1 MATLGEQFKAARE
14 AKGASVSDAATAT
27 KILTKIIVAM
37 EADDFSVMA
46 APTYAKGFIR
56 LYAEYLDLDPEPLIV
71 EYTARHGSSPRRL
84 IDESSQL
91 EQNTQDTRVFPNHT
105 KRSGKKISNPF
116 ASFAPLGSLFSGR
129 IKNVPLGPLKDIRV
143 VAGIIAGLLILAV
156 LIGSLSTCVHK
167 EPAAPAGSKKD
178 IAPARMLLDEP
189 LPDLY
194 LTEPGKIE
202 AN

>member
-14 AKGASVSDAATAT
+14 DKGVSEQEAAAAT
-27 KILTKIIVAM
+27 KIMTKMIVAM

-56 LYAEYLDLDPEPLIV
+56 LYAEYLELDPDPLV
-71 EYTARHGSSPRRL
+71 AEYTEKNGTGQRRL

-91 EQNTQDTRVFPNHT
+91 EQNTQDSRIFPTRA
-105 KRSGKKISNPF
+105 KRSGSGSKTNPF
-116 ASFAPLGSLFSGR
+116 AALGGLLSGG
-129 IKNVPLGPLKDIRV
+129 IKKLPLGPLKDIRV
-143 VAGIIAGLLILAV
+143 AAGAIAGLLILAA
-156 LIGSLSTCVHK
+156 LISSISTCARKHAVEK
-167 EPAAPAGSKKD
+167 PKTPAMTPAH
-178 IAPARMLLDEP
+178 MLLEEP

>member
-14 AKGASVSDAATAT
+14 AKGASESEAATAIRT
-27 KILTKIIVAM
+27 LTKIIVAM

-56 LYAEYLDLDPEPLIV
+56 LYAEYLELDPDPLV
-71 EYTARHGSSPRRL
+71 AEYNAKHVGGPRRL
-84 IDESSQL
+84 IDQSSQL
-91 EQNTQDTRVFPNHT
+91 EQNTQDSRIFPNHT
-105 KRSGKKISNPF
+105 KRSNTKSGNPF
-116 ASFAPLGSLFSGR
+116 EWIGGLFPRGMM
-129 IKNVPLGPLKDIRV
+129 KKLPLGPLKDIRI
-143 VAGIIAGLLILAV
+143 VAGVIAGLLVLAV
-156 LIGSLSTCVHK
+156 LIGSLSTCTPEKADETPKPQK
-167 EPAAPAGSKKD
+167 E

-202 AN
+202 TN